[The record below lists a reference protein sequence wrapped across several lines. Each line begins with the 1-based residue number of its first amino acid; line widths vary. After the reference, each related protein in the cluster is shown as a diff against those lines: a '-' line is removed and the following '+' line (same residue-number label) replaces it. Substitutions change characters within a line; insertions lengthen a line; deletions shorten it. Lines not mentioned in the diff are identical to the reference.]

1 MKLVTTLI
9 TSFTFALLSFT
20 AHANQ
25 LSAGYELESQWI
37 QALQESDTDK
47 RVAELERVLE
57 EATQA
62 LIATPDDVEL
72 LIVKANSNLEIANAL
87 NSVKSLGY
95 LKEGKRDLEKAI
107 ELSPMALDGMAEASL
122 ASALYWAPGWPLSYG
137 DKKEAI
143 ELFDEALTRNPDS
156 LELLTQYGYVMS
168 LNGEGDLGKAR
179 SLFESA
185 LQQIE
190 ATEQQ
195 GRAVFAQIRKKDI
208 LSALESI
215 ENQ

>member
-1 MKLVTTLI
+1 MKLVNTLI

-72 LIVKANSNLEIANAL
+72 LIVK
-87 NSVKSLGY
+87 
-95 LKEGKRDLEKAI
+95 
-107 ELSPMALDGMAEASL
+107 
-122 ASALYWAPGWPLSYG
+122 
-137 DKKEAI
+137 
-143 ELFDEALTRNPDS
+143 
-156 LELLTQYGYVMS
+156 
-168 LNGEGDLGKAR
+168 
-179 SLFESA
+179 
-185 LQQIE
+185 
-190 ATEQQ
+190 
-195 GRAVFAQIRKKDI
+195 
-208 LSALESI
+208 
-215 ENQ
+215 